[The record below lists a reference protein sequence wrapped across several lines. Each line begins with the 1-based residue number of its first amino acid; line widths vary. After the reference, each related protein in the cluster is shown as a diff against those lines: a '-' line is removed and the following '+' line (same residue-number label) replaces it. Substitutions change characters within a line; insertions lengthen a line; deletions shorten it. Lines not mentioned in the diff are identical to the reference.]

1 MPHTRF
7 KLSNARTRQEDIV
20 LLHRAEKQ
28 LDHAIRF
35 LLPSLVEVLASF
47 EFDALTAELH
57 AARGKVEARMM
68 DHLKFYRKPDYDRRR
83 REHTRKR
90 QSPALEIGK

>member
-47 EFDALTAELH
+47 EIDALTAELH

>member
-20 LLHRAEKQ
+20 LLHRAGKQ
-28 LDHAIRF
+28 IDHAIRF

-47 EFDALTAELH
+47 ELDALTTDLH
-57 AARGKVEARMM
+57 AAKSKIESRM
-68 DHLKFYRKPDYDRRR
+68 DEHLKFYRKPDYDRRR
-83 REHTRKR
+83 REHTSKR
-90 QSPALEIGK
+90 QWKLEIGK

>member
-7 KLSNARTRQEDIV
+7 KLGNQRTRQEDIV

-35 LLPSLVEVLASF
+35 VLPSLVEVLASF
-47 EFDALTAELH
+47 ELDALTADLH
-57 AARGKVEARMM
+57 AARGKVEARM
-68 DHLKFYRKPDYDRRR
+68 DEHLRFYRKPDYDRRR
-83 REHTRKR
+83 RENARKR
-90 QSPALEIGK
+90 QPQISIRK